1 MFEEALRHAPREEL
15 VEHIRLQRELIQRL
29 HRRVLELESTVESA
43 YTCPSAGGGASG
55 AVSCQVSPSE
65 QQRAVFPSNA
75 RHGALA
81 PIHPQSAESASG
93 SVAPATTGMRLP
105 AARRETSLSL
115 GERWSTDDN
124 GTPAALGPRRQPP
137 HLHTEDA
144 VSSVFARV
152 ASSSQ
157 RQKGGRAAMA
167 TPSNGTDDATPAP
180 TLPMRPLAP
189 APAPASAIS
198 TVLTSSSVDHPTVL
212 EGIKEINYVLAAH
225 RAGRPAL
232 PLPVVEELED
242 IRTRLLRGFKHTH
255 IMSGGDDGKALEAAA
270 AVRRAY
276 GALPKGEEAVLREGP
291 LDLSLER
298 RVDASNDA
306 SLVCPRWVSPDSSR
320 VVYGTSPHGCQ

>member
-29 HRRVLELESTVESA
+29 HRRVLELESTLESA
-43 YTCPSAGGGASG
+43 YTCPNAGSGASG

-65 QQRAVFPSNA
+65 QERAVFPSNA
-75 RHGALA
+75 RRGSLALS
-81 PIHPQSAESASG
+81 HPQSVESASG

-115 GERWSTDDN
+115 GERRGTDDN
-124 GTPAALGPRRQPP
+124 GAPAALGSRRQPP
-137 HLHTEDA
+137 HPHTEDA
-144 VSSVFARV
+144 VPSVFAHV
-152 ASSSQ
+152 ASSNQ
-157 RQKGGRAAMA
+157 REKGGRAAMA
-167 TPSNGTDDATPAP
+167 TPSNSMDDGTPAP
-180 TLPMRPLAP
+180 TLPMRPL

-255 IMSGGDDGKALEAAA
+255 IMSGGNDGNAQEAAA
-270 AVRRAY
+270 AMRRSY
-276 GALPKGEEAVLREGP
+276 GALPKGEEAVLREGQ

-320 VVYGTSPHGCQ
+320 VVYGTSPHGRQ

>member
-29 HRRVLELESTVESA
+29 HRRVLELESTLESA
-43 YTCPSAGGGASG
+43 YTCPSAGGGPSG

-65 QQRAVFPSNA
+65 QERAVFPTNA
-75 RHGALA
+75 HHGSWA
-81 PIHPQSAESASG
+81 PSHPRSVESASG
-93 SVAPATTGMRLP
+93 NVAPTTTGMRLP
-105 AARRETSLSL
+105 AARREKSLSL

-124 GTPAALGPRRQPP
+124 GTPVALGPRRQPP
-137 HLHTEDA
+137 HPHTEDA
-144 VSSVFARV
+144 VSSLFARV

-167 TPSNGTDDATPAP
+167 TPSNGTDDAAPAP

-189 APAPASAIS
+189 ASAAS
-198 TVLTSSSVDHPTVL
+198 TVLASSSVDHPTVL

-255 IMSGGDDGKALEAAA
+255 IMSGGDDGRAQEAAT
-270 AVRRAY
+270 VRRAY

-298 RVDASNDA
+298 RVNASNDA
-306 SLVCPRWVSPDSSR
+306 NLVCPRWVSPDSSR